1 MQAVNCNIVLCTWKI
16 STNNNTS
23 EACPMRKTNVV
34 EKSPKYRIG
43 REKEREKSPAGND
56 VI

>member
-1 MQAVNCNIVLCTWKI
+1 MQAVNCNIVLGAWKI
-16 STNNNTS
+16 STKNTTS
-23 EACPMRKTNVV
+23 EACPRKTNVV

-43 REKEREKSPAGND
+43 REKEKSPAGND